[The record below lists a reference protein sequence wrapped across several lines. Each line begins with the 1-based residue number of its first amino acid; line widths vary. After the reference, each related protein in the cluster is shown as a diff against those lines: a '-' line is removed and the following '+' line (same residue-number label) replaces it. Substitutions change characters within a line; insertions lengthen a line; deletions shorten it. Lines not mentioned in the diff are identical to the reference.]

1 MLNQWRTS
9 VPSLFLPLSYSDSWH
24 FKPKFSHPAHLC
36 ASIKIQS
43 NKKHPIWQGMTPIQK
58 LRLAL
63 ADTTTAD
70 GLTSAQRAALLSSM
84 SSAQR
89 IKFQTRFPSLYDLAA
104 PQLSSN
110 AYLNMAQRAALVGS
124 MSEGHKGQF
133 KTHFPVWAGLKAAKM
148 QQQQQQQLQQR
159 AALVDQLGPR
169 SIAARAA
176 FQDAIVN
183 SVVN

>member
-1 MLNQWRTS
+1 
-9 VPSLFLPLSYSDSWH
+9 
-24 FKPKFSHPAHLC
+24 
-36 ASIKIQS
+36 
-43 NKKHPIWQGMTPIQK
+43 MTPLQK

-84 SSAQR
+84 STAQR
-89 IKFQTRFPSLYDLAA
+89 IKFQTRFPTLYDLAA

-124 MSEGHKGQF
+124 MSEGHKDQF

-148 QQQQQQQLQQR
+148 QQQQQQQQQQLQQR

-183 SVVN
+183 NLVH